1 MDIDSWF
8 NLAMR
13 RYRGVNVAKG
23 KPEFSEMQKK
33 VLRIIAR
40 RDGEQL
46 SGNGCAGAIS
56 SAKALVRRG
65 LLCTPGSSC
74 YYLTD
79 AGKPIAK
86 ALLEQYRAEKVAG
99 AK

>member
-1 MDIDSWF
+1 M
-8 NLAMR
+8 
-13 RYRGVNVAKG
+13 AKG

-46 SGNGCAGAIS
+46 SGNGQAGAIA
-56 SAKALVRRG
+56 SANALVRRG
-65 LLCTPGSSC
+65 LLRSPWSSC

-79 AGKPIAK
+79 AGKPIAQ
-86 ALLEQYRAEKVAG
+86 AFLEQYRAEKSAQKTTTPADKG
-99 AK
+99 N